1 MSETNNRKET
11 RTMKESKR
19 LRQESA
25 KARKLL
31 RDKKSPQEQLAD
43 LDSRLGKDVGAKKER
58 ARLLK
63 LIADGVSKKVVET
76 LNKKADTIKKDKK
89 HNKRFKTDKTFEV
102 HG

>member
-1 MSETNNRKET
+1 M
-11 RTMKESKR
+11 
-19 LRQESA
+19 
-25 KARKLL
+25 
-31 RDKKSPQEQLAD
+31 
-43 LDSRLGKDVGAKKER
+43 KER

-63 LIADGVSKKVVET
+63 LIADGVSKKVVEF